1 MKDTLKNIFAV
12 LRGNIVFGWNRIF
25 GKCEFKNIVRIFKGA
40 DITIGKSGK
49 LIVGK
54 GVAIG
59 ARTVCTVRKGAVL
72 KMGDMSN
79 LNSDCKIVCHEKIEI
94 GENTIFGPNV
104 LVYDHDHLYSAEC
117 GVKRKE
123 YVSSEIVIGKNCWI
137 GANTVILRGT
147 HIGDNC
153 LVGAGSVV
161 KGDFPSGSKIIQKRA
176 DVRVGGGVT

>member
-1 MKDTLKNIFAV
+1 MKEALKNIFAV
-12 LRGNIVFGWNRIF
+12 FRGNIVLGWNRVLR
-25 GKCEFKNIVRIFKGA
+25 KCRYKNIVRVFKGA
-40 DITIGKSGK
+40 DITVNKGGEFI
-49 LIVGK
+49 IGK

-59 ARTVCTVRKGAVL
+59 ARSVCKVRKGAVL
-72 KMGDMSN
+72 RMGAMSS

-104 LVYDHDHLYSAEC
+104 LVYDHDHLYSAES

-123 YVSSEIVIGKNCWI
+123 YVSSEVIIGKNCWI

-153 LVGAGSVV
+153 LIGAGSIV
-161 KGDFPSGSKIIQKRA
+161 KGDFPAGSKIIQKRIDA
-176 DVRVGGGVT
+176 RGRT